1 MTSVALGTSSWQFD
15 AWRGVFYPEAMK
27 AADYLA
33 HYARQ
38 LRTVEVNTT
47 FYAIPRQSTVQ
58 RWTDSVP
65 DGFTFCLKFPR
76 VITHEKRLID
86 CEAESEAF
94 LDIIRL
100 LGDKAAP
107 CFLQFPASFTRERH
121 GLDLARYL
129 DWFAEAAAD
138 LRIAV
143 EVRAADLWTPAF
155 AAFLAERG
163 LALLLADRVNTRDMY
178 GVWYDLIETGAAP
191 GFALIRW
198 IGDDKNGPT
207 GDRELTDLR
216 DEDLARWTQRLVA
229 LQAHAVDVFGYMHN
243 PYEGHAPASVRR
255 LEALLRKELEL
266 PPWLPPSPEESSGQ
280 LSLFG

>member
-1 MTSVALGTSSWQFD
+1 MATIALGSSSWQFD

-27 AADYLA
+27 PADYLA

-58 RWTDSVP
+58 RWVDCVP
-65 DGFTFCLKFPR
+65 DGFSFCLKFPR
-76 VITHEKRLID
+76 VITHEKRLVD
-86 CEAESEAF
+86 CEAETEAF
-94 LDIIRL
+94 LDVIRL

-107 CFLQFPASFTRERH
+107 SFLQFPASFTRARH
-121 GLDLARYL
+121 GRDLARYL
-129 DWFAEAAAD
+129 DWFAQAAAD

-155 AAFLAERG
+155 AAFLAQRG
-163 LALLLADRVNTRDMY
+163 LALLLVDRVNTPDRY
-178 GVWYDLIETGAAP
+178 GAWFDLIEAGKAP
-191 GFALIRW
+191 NFVVIRW
-198 IGDDKNGPT
+198 IGDDKTGPT
-207 GDRELTDLR
+207 GDRELTDPR
-216 DEDLARWTQRLVA
+216 DADLERWARRLIT
-229 LQAHAVDVFGYMHN
+229 LHERDIDVYGYMHN

-255 LEALLRKELEL
+255 LEALLRREIAL
-266 PPWLPPSPEESSGQ
+266 PDWSPPATPSSGQ